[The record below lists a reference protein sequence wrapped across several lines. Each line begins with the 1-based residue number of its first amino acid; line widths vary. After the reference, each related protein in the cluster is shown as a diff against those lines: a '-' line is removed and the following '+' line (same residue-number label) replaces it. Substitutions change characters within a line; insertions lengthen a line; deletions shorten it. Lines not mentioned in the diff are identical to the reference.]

1 MNLLLSRELIAA
13 PITCSL
19 WSTIAVTTVIYTK
32 KPTHTHTDDHI
43 HTNTQITLLLLLL
56 TLVSHDKSSKSAHW
70 GKKKKKSQPLTPKSQ
85 SERRWWATDGCI
97 QSVPSRFETFT
108 DRVTEALVRDIMWR
122 TERKMMLLTSGKT
135 KRETEKK
142 ISGQILDFSAPH
154 HHHCPEVKRNK
165 PCLLVIL

>member
-56 TLVSHDKSSKSAHW
+56 LTLVSHDKSSKSAHW
-70 GKKKKKSQPLTPKSQ
+70 GKKRKKAS
-85 SERRWWATDGCI
+85 
-97 QSVPSRFETFT
+97 
-108 DRVTEALVRDIMWR
+108 
-122 TERKMMLLTSGKT
+122 
-135 KRETEKK
+135 
-142 ISGQILDFSAPH
+142 H
-154 HHHCPEVKRNK
+154 
-165 PCLLVIL
+165 